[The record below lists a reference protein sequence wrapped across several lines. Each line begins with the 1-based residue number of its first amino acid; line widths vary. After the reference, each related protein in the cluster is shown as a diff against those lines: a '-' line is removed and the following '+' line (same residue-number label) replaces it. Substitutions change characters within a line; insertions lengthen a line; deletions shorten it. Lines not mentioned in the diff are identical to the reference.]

1 MINVERNMH
10 EYSLNLYED
19 QPEIYNLILG
29 NFHNYDCINNYI
41 LAIFHS
47 TSYVVNRG
55 CNREASPCGISKLAC
70 FTMTSSEEI
79 GNYRRAV

>member
-1 MINVERNMH
+1 MINVERNMY

-29 NFHNYDCINNYI
+29 NFHNYDCI
-41 LAIFHS
+41 HS
-47 TSYVVNRG
+47 TSYVVNRE

-70 FTMTSSEEI
+70 FTMTSF
-79 GNYRRAV
+79 VHL